1 MEKNESFA
9 SKKKDDL
16 KQSAVQKEETNLSYS
31 NKKPD
36 ETMKLPLSINK
47 KDEKIKLSQTK

>member
-1 MEKNESFA
+1 LEKNESFA